1 MTATIVSPGSPQPY
15 RKDWANLEQDLAG
28 IEWVTDPGQ
37 VAKLSLDY
45 FHYSPVLERQ
55 LRDKRADIVLRPA
68 NEDEVKR
75 VASVCARRRIPLTL
89 RGAGTGNYGQCIPL
103 QGGIVLDMSKLNQV
117 VWAKPGL
124 VRVQAGA
131 KLMAID
137 KQTRE
142 LGWEIRMAPSTYRT
156 ATLGGFVAGGSGG
169 IGSITYGQLR
179 DRGNIHALR
188 VVTVTEDPEVIEL
201 RGEDV
206 HKVSHAWGLTGII
219 TELEMPLAPAYP
231 WAEVAVAF
239 EGDFMPSA
247 RFCQALGEADGIVKK
262 LISLHAWP
270 IPSYFAPLRSVVPQG
285 SHIALV
291 MVAESCL
298 DPFQDLVRE
307 WGGQIVYN
315 KTAQE
320 ASKGIMIGEL
330 TWNHTTLHCRS
341 VDPSLTYLQSLFP
354 PDRDLKTVEQMLH
367 HFGDEVLLHLEFIR
381 VDGMV
386 RAAGLQIVRFS
397 DEDRLNQIMG
407 YHEDHGVFIANPHT
421 FIIEDGGRQH
431 MDPAQLTFKAQTDP
445 YGLLNPG
452 KMRTPFAVKA
462 S

>member
-1 MTATIVSPGSPQPY
+1 MTAAV
-15 RKDWANLEQDLAG
+15 ANLSTDFDAESLKSDLAG
-28 IEWVTDPGQ
+28 IEWVTDPAQ
-37 VAKLSLDY
+37 VAKLSLDF

-55 LRDKRADIVLRPA
+55 LRDKRADLVLRPA
-68 NEDEVKR
+68 NEAEVMQ
-75 VASVCARRRIPLTL
+75 VAAVCAKRRIPLTV
-89 RGAGTGNYGQCIPL
+89 RGAGTGNYGQCVPL

-117 VWAKPGL
+117 VWAKPGM
-124 VRVQAGA
+124 VRVQSGA

-142 LGWEIRMAPSTYRT
+142 MGWEVRMAPSTYRT
-156 ATLGGFVAGGSGG
+156 ATMGGFVAGGSGG

-179 DRGNIHALR
+179 ERGNIQALR
-188 VVTVTEDPEVIEL
+188 VVTVTEEPQIIEL
-201 RGEDV
+201 RGDDV

-219 TELEMPLAPAYP
+219 TELEMPMAPAYP
-231 WAEVAVAF
+231 WAEVVVAF
-239 EGDFMPSA
+239 EGAFMPAA
-247 RFCQALGEADGIVKK
+247 RFCQTLGESDGIVKK

-270 IPSYFAPLRSVVPQG
+270 IPSYFAPLRSVVPEG

-298 DPFQDLVRE
+298 EPLQEMVAQ
-307 WGGQIVYN
+307 WGGHIVYN

-320 ASKGIMIGEL
+320 ASKGIMLGEF

-354 PDRDLKTVEQMLH
+354 PDRELKTLEHMMN
-367 HFGDEVLLHLEFIR
+367 HFGEEVMLHLEFIR
-381 VDGMV
+381 VAGIV

-397 DEDRLNQIMG
+397 TEDRLNQIIR
-407 YHEDHGVFIANPHT
+407 YHEENDVFIANPHT

-445 YGLLNPG
+445 YGLLNRG
-452 KMRTPFAVKA
+452 KMRTPFATQA